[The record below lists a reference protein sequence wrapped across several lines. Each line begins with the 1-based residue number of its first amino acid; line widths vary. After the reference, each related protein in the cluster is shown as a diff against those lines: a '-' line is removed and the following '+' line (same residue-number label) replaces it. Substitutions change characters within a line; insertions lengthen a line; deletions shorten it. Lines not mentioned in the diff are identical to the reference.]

1 MRVDI
6 IYGGLLTISSMILR
20 HILQVGPL
28 FTDGNVIH
36 VGGAMSF
43 GVLVNNENNFVET
56 DQRPVSAPVPE
67 FTTPLP
73 SDVTPPLQSAAPTE
87 ESSAEEEPT
96 ETEPPPAEFS
106 TPLPSDVTPPLQSAA
121 PTEESSAE
129 EEPTETEP
137 PPAEFSTPLPSDVT
151 PPLESVTPTEESSS
165 AEEELFEIGL
175 GETEPALQECEKFTA
190 ITGKN
195 LLVTSNDVLRVKTS
209 TFDDCCSQV
218 DNRTGKGSKIP

>member
-6 IYGGLLTISSMILR
+6 IYGGLLTSSSMILR

-106 TPLPSDVTPPLQSAA
+106 TPLPSN
-121 PTEESSAE
+121 
-129 EEPTETEP
+129 
-137 PPAEFSTPLPSDVT
+137 VT
-151 PPLESVTPTEESSS
+151 PPLELVTPTEESSS
-165 AEEELFEIGL
+165 AEDLLFEIGPA
-175 GETEPALQECEKFTA
+175 ETGPPLQECEEFTA

-195 LLVTSNDVLRVKTS
+195 FLVTSNDVLRVKTS
-209 TFDDCCSQV
+209 TFDECCSQV
-218 DNRTGKGSKIP
+218 DNRTGKG

>member
-1 MRVDI
+1 MRIDF
-6 IYGGLLTISSMILR
+6 IYGGLLTSSSMILR

-28 FTDGNVIH
+28 FTDGKVIH

-106 TPLPSDVTPPLQSAA
+106 TPLPSDVTPPL
-121 PTEESSAE
+121 E
-129 EEPTETEP
+129 
-137 PPAEFSTPLPSDVT
+137 LVT
-151 PPLESVTPTEESSS
+151 LTEESSS
-165 AEEELFEIGL
+165 AEDLLFEIGPA
-175 GETEPALQECEKFTA
+175 ETGPPLQECEEFTA

-195 LLVTSNDVLRVKTS
+195 SLVTSNDVLRVKTS
-209 TFDDCCSQV
+209 TFDECCSQV
-218 DNRTGKGSKIP
+218 DNRTGKG